1 MPSREILSVHGLGV
15 TFQSGIELF
24 SNVSFTIE
32 TGEFVVL
39 FGGNG
44 SGKSTLLRCL
54 AGISTPSCGEI
65 SIDPEPLDG
74 VARRVG
80 LVFQNPEHQMIEP
93 CVEEEI
99 ALGLELAG
107 VKSEEIAERVEEEIA
122 KFDLQ
127 RIRLQRPEA
136 LSGGQMQKV
145 ALASILIMRPAF
157 VLLDEPDSL
166 LDAPSRREFMEAVD
180 HIRKDHGILWACAD
194 AERLPQATRYLSL
207 TSSGVELASR
217 EQILETEY

>member
-1 MPSREILSVHGLGV
+1 MTRERLLCHHCGY
-15 TFQSGIELF
+15 ER
-24 SNVSFTIE
+24 
-32 TGEFVVL
+32 
-39 FGGNG
+39 
-44 SGKSTLLRCL
+44 GKPHTC
-54 AGISTPSCGEI
+54 PSCGGRQIREY
-65 SIDPEPLDG
+65 
-74 VARRVG
+74 G
-80 LVFQNPEHQMIEP
+80 L
-93 CVEEEI
+93 
-99 ALGLELAG
+99 G
-107 VKSEEIAERVEEEIA
+107 SERVEAEIA

-166 LDAPSRREFMEAVD
+166 LDAPSRREFMEAVE

-194 AERLPQATRYLSL
+194 AERLPQAQRYLSL

-217 EQILETEY
+217 EQILETAY